1 MVPRPNR
8 LKRGMRYRHI
18 VVSRHGGPDGLTLVE
33 SELREPAP
41 GEVRVAVS
49 AAGVSGFDLM
59 YRRWRWL
66 PGSPKLPF
74 TLGQDV
80 VGVVDAIGEGVTDL
94 TRGQRVA
101 GGTWSRGLGG
111 GYAESICLPA
121 EELVPV
127 PDGIDA
133 AEAVCLVVNYLTAH
147 QHLHEFGRPRH
158 GERLLVHGAAGG
170 VGTALLEL
178 GRLAGLEM
186 YGTAS
191 RQHHKLLASLG
202 ATPIDYRSEDFLA
215 RIRTLTGDGVD
226 VVVDTVGG
234 AGHLWRSYRALR
246 AGGRLVWLG
255 AAATKGRGILTGL
268 LSLPVVLGLD
278 ALPDGKRAPMVPDV
292 GRFSSMHH
300 SWYRA
305 TLTELLDLLA
315 QGTISPVVAERLQ
328 LAEARRAHEL
338 LEGGGI
344 GGKIV
349 LVTDA

>member
-1 MVPRPNR
+1 
-8 LKRGMRYRHI
+8 MRYRHV
-18 VVSRHGGPDGLTLVE
+18 VVSRHGGPDVLTLIE
-33 SELREPAP
+33 SELHDPAP
-41 GEVRVAVS
+41 GEVRVAVT

-66 PGSPKLPF
+66 PGSPRLPF

-80 VGVVDAIGEGVTDL
+80 AGVVDAIGEGVTDL
-94 TRGQRVA
+94 RPGQRVA

-111 GYAESICLPA
+111 GYTESICLLA
-121 EELVPV
+121 GELVPV
-127 PDGIDA
+127 PDEVDM
-133 AEAVCLVVNYLTAH
+133 AEAVCLVVNYLTAY

-158 GERLLVHGAAGG
+158 RDRLLVHGAAGG

-191 RQHHKLLASLG
+191 RRHHELVAHLG
-202 ATPIDYRSEDFLA
+202 AMPIDYSSEDFLA
-215 RIRTLTGDGVD
+215 RIHSLTGDGVD

-234 AGHLWRSYRALR
+234 PRHLFRSYRALR

-255 AAATKGRGILTGL
+255 AAATKRRGVLTGL
-268 LSLPVVLGLD
+268 ISMPVVLGLG
-278 ALPDGKRAPMVPDV
+278 AIPDGKRAPMVPDV
-292 GRFSSMHH
+292 GRFSSTHH
-300 SWYRA
+300 GWYRA
-305 TLTELLDLLA
+305 TLTRLFDLLA
-315 QGTISPVVAERLQ
+315 QGTIRPVVAERLP

-338 LEGGGI
+338 LEAGGI

-349 LVTDA
+349 LVTDT